1 MASAGGLPKPALVY
15 QPNDDW
21 DIRAIGEL
29 TFLELGPIRCT
40 QQSGKLQVDDAVV
53 QYSEYRAGLQV
64 GYSGLNPFKIIAGAG
79 VTFERNF
86 DFFRI
91 NQSKKTDPAP
101 YIKIAAE
108 AKF

>member
-1 MASAGGLPKPALVY
+1 
-15 QPNDDW
+15 
-21 DIRAIGEL
+21 
-29 TFLELGPIRCT
+29 
-40 QQSGKLQVDDAVV
+40 
-53 QYSEYRAGLQV
+53 LQV
-64 GYSGLNPFKIIAGAG
+64 GYSGLNPFKFILGAG

-101 YIKIAAE
+101 YIRIAAE